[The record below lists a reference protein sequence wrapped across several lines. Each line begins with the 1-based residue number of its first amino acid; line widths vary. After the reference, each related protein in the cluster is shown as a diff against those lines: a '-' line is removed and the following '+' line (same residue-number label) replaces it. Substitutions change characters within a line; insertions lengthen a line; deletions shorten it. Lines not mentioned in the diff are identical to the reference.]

1 MVQLL
6 QPNKKKRPH
15 WKPHQ
20 AHSRHND
27 CRVGRWCRGVCG
39 ALVASTQL
47 RCDSNNSSSSNNN
60 NSSSSNNNKHSGAHG
75 VVVMAQL
82 PLSSQQQASQ
92 DKPLWVHSTS
102 TTTTRTDRSIE
113 TRFMRTN
120 ETKGNHK
127 WLMLNGIIFKSTMMK
142 AAVQASLRKNY
153 YNARTDTSCTSSGNH
168 SCNAPLTQ
176 GWWTFEQRLS
186 SRPVVCQKV
195 PLSSTFSDT

>member
-27 CRVGRWCRGVCG
+27 CRVGRWY
-39 ALVASTQL
+39 SN
-47 RCDSNNSSSSNNN
+47 SNNSSSNNN
-60 NSSSSNNNKHSGAHG
+60 NSSSNNKHSGAHG

-142 AAVQASLRKNY
+142 AALQASL
-153 YNARTDTSCTSSGNH
+153 
-168 SCNAPLTQ
+168 P
-176 GWWTFEQRLS
+176 EQKL
-186 SRPVVCQKV
+186 
-195 PLSSTFSDT
+195 L